1 MAAVQGETSF
11 YIIRFLLGAAEAGFF
26 PAIILYLTLWFPA
39 RQRVAVLGIFILA
52 QPMANAIGAPI
63 SGLLLKMD
71 GIWGL
76 TGWQWMYIIE
86 GVPAMLMAVVAL
98 KAMTDYPRDAM
109 WLTLEERTWL
119 QDKMDAEDAAK
130 GTGHKHSFMAG
141 LKDPR
146 ALIFAALYFGL
157 VMGIYGLSLW
167 LPSIV
172 KAMGDL
178 SNTQVGFIV
187 PIPYVCAAAF
197 VWYWSRHSDRTGERV
212 GHTSGAMLLGAIGMV
227 ASGFLI
233 QSSPV
238 LALAAIC
245 VAAMGIFA
253 AISPFWEL
261 PAAALAG
268 AAAAAGIAL
277 INSLGNLGGFASPY
291 AVGVL
296 VDKTGDSKY
305 GLLMLAAVLFITA
318 TATFLYGR
326 KIHAGKV
333 PTASTRTCSPRR
345 WPPSTSPPKNC
356 TTGATRTDHYP
367 PTPRRRRRNA
377 GAPIAT
383 VVRRAGPAEQL
394 PAPGVDAPRGTGPRV
409 RRPAADRHRQHRLR
423 LTPCNAHFDEVAT
436 SVKQGVYEAGGIPL
450 NLPVMSPGRPRCG
463 PPRCCGGTWPR
474 CRSRKCCAATPS
486 TGWSCWVGATRP
498 SPRC

>member
-1 MAAVQGETSF
+1 MAGSRTPVESLGELGDRTIRKVKRRVLPLVVFLYFIAFLDRNNVGFAKLTMSEDIGLSASAFGLGAGIFFIGYAIFEIPSNAGMVRFGAKKWIARILLTWGFFATAMAAVQGETSF
-11 YIIRFLLGAAEAGFF
+11 YIVRFLLGAAEAGFF
-26 PAIILYLTLWFPA
+26 PAIILYLTMWFPA

-52 QPMANAIGAPI
+52 QPIANAIGAPI

-71 GIWGL
+71 GILGL
-76 TGWQWMYIIE
+76 AGWQWMYIVE
-86 GVPAMLMAVVAL
+86 GVPAMLMAFVAL

-172 KAMGDL
+172 KAMGHL

-197 VWYWSRHSDRTGERV
+197 VWFWSRHSDRTNERV
-212 GHTSGAMLLGAIGMV
+212 GHASGAMLLGAIGMV

-268 AAAAAGIAL
+268 AAAASGIAL

-333 PTASTRTCSPRR
+333 PPLSHEDLLAKEAAAFDLPAEELHHRGD
-345 WPPSTSPPKNC
+345 PSGEPV
-356 TTGATRTDHYP
+356 
-367 PTPRRRRRNA
+367 TPR
-377 GAPIAT
+377 
-383 VVRRAGPAEQL
+383 E
-394 PAPGVDAPRGTGPRV
+394 
-409 RRPAADRHRQHRLR
+409 
-423 LTPCNAHFDEVAT
+423 
-436 SVKQGVYEAGGIPL
+436 
-450 NLPVMSPGRPRCG
+450 
-463 PPRCCGGTWPR
+463 
-474 CRSRKCCAATPS
+474 
-486 TGWSCWVGATRP
+486 TRP
-498 SPRC
+498 

>member
-1 MAAVQGETSF
+1 MARSRTPVDSLGELGDRTIAKVKRRVLPLIVFLYFIAFLDRNNVGFAKLTMSEDIGLSASAFGLGAGIFFIGYAIFEIPSNAGMVRFGARKWIARILITWGFFATAMAAVGGETSF

-52 QPMANAIGAPI
+52 QPIANAIGAPI

-76 TGWQWMYIIE
+76 AGWQWMYIVE
-86 GVPAMLMAVVAL
+86 GVPAMLMAFVAL

-146 ALIFAALYFGL
+146 SLIFAGLYFGL

-187 PIPYVCAAAF
+187 PIPYICAAAF
-197 VWYWSRHSDRTGERV
+197 VWFWSRHSDRTGERV
-212 GHTSGAMLLGAIGMV
+212 GHTSVAMLLGAAGMV

-238 LALAAIC
+238 LALIAIC

-268 AAAAAGIAL
+268 AAAASGIAL

-291 AVGVL
+291 AVGIL

-305 GLLMLAAVLFITA
+305 GLLMLAGVLFITA
-318 TATFLYGR
+318 IATFLYGR
-326 KIHAGKV
+326 TIHAGKV
-333 PTASTRTCSPRR
+333 PTGSHEDLLAKEVAAFDLAAEELHHRGDP
-345 WPPSTSPPKNC
+345 
-356 TTGATRTDHYP
+356 DIP
-367 PTPRRRRRNA
+367 PTSS
-377 GAPIAT
+377 GK
-383 VVRRAGPAEQL
+383 
-394 PAPGVDAPRGTGPRV
+394 GTP
-409 RRPAADRHRQHRLR
+409 
-423 LTPCNAHFDEVAT
+423 
-436 SVKQGVYEAGGIPL
+436 
-450 NLPVMSPGRPRCG
+450 
-463 PPRCCGGTWPR
+463 
-474 CRSRKCCAATPS
+474 
-486 TGWSCWVGATRP
+486 
-498 SPRC
+498 